1 MSKANAVFTLEGDNL
16 TIQCSKS
23 DKMRDICQRFA
34 IKSEKNINSLIFLY
48 GGNLLNLDLSFE
60 DQANPMD
67 KANNEMKILVYPS
80 ELDGLACPKCGEKIQ
95 LNNKKIEE
103 LIVSFNNIKD
113 TIDGIKL
120 HLDNLIKLSTMN
132 SMNIQLKNINLL
144 LNTVNEDI
152 KKIIK

>member
-80 ELDGLACPKCGEKIQ
+80 ELDGLSCPKCGEKIQ
-95 LNNKKIEE
+95 LNNKKIDE

-113 TIDGIKL
+113 TIDGIK
-120 HLDNLIKLSTMN
+120 
-132 SMNIQLKNINLL
+132 
-144 LNTVNEDI
+144 
-152 KKIIK
+152 

>member
-1 MSKANAVFTLEGDNL
+1 MSKANAVFTLEGANL

-34 IKSEKNINSLIFLY
+34 IKAEKNINSLIFLY

-60 DQANPMD
+60 DQANSMD
-67 KANNEMKILVYPS
+67 KTRNEMKVLVYENETDES
-80 ELDGLACPKCGEKIQ
+80 VCSNCGAKIH
-95 LNNKKIEE
+95 LNTKKIDE

-132 SMNIQLKNINLL
+132 SMNSQLKNINLL